1 VSASAAEYPMSVM
14 LIFCME
20 IELSKS
26 REKKLKIKPFMIE
39 NGSSPSQTLKNEHEV
54 KLRDA
59 EAV

>member
-1 VSASAAEYPMSVM
+1 MSVM
-14 LIFCME
+14 LIFFIE

-26 REKKLKIKPFMIE
+26 SEKKLKIKAFMIE
-39 NGSSPSQTLKNEHEV
+39 YGSSPSQTLKNEHEV